1 MLRKTS
7 PKTIVGK
14 IRIEKHLK
22 FTGETHQDY
31 STVRKSLHDSKK
43 HQQKTRKNSSD
54 YEKKTLTK
62 D

>member
-14 IRIEKHLK
+14 IRIEKHLR

-31 STVRKSLHDSKK
+31 SKK
-43 HQQKTRKNSSD
+43 KLTRF
-54 YEKKTLTK
+54 EKAPTK

>member
-7 PKTIVGK
+7 HKTIVGK

-43 HQQKTRKNSSD
+43 HQQKTRKNK
-54 YEKKTLTK
+54 E
-62 D
+62 